1 MNAPAFFP
9 RKETARHRFTVDD
22 VWRMVE
28 AGVIAPDASFEILD
42 GEIIDMA
49 SEGEVHLTFKT
60 RLIKALI
67 LGLGE
72 GWDVVPDGTLH
83 LAEEDAPEP
92 DAYVVPAGTRL
103 RPVASSSVKLVVE
116 IADTSLGYD
125 LGRKAEKYAHYGLA
139 EYWVVDIHAR
149 RTHVLT
155 HPSSGAYG
163 EILAVPFESTLTPRT
178 LPMLSIRFDDLVAPV
193 P

>member
-9 RKETARHRFTVDD
+9 RKETARHRFSVED

-49 SEGEVHLTFKT
+49 SEGEVHLTFKA
-60 RLIKALI
+60 RLIRALI

-83 LAEEDAPEP
+83 LAGEDAPEP
-92 DAYVVPAGTRL
+92 DCYILPADAKL
-103 RPVASSSVKLVVE
+103 RPVDPVAVKLVVE
-116 IADTSLGYD
+116 IADSSLTYD

-139 EYWVVDIHAR
+139 EYWVVDINAR
-149 RTHVLT
+149 QTHVLT
-155 HPSSGAYG
+155 QPGNGTYG
-163 EILAVPFESTLTPRT
+163 DIVQVSFDNTLIPQE
-178 LPMLSIRFDDLVAPV
+178 LPMLSIRFDDLVP
-193 P
+193 PRI